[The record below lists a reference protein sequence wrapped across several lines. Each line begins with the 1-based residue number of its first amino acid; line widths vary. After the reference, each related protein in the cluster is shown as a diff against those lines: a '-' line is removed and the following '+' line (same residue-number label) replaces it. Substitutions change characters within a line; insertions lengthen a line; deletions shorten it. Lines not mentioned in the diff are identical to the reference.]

1 MIGVIV
7 IGLILDL
14 DSTVRISVVEFVLK
28 VVLGRPFQCWEGN
41 ARRAIPSLLSIFHP
55 QFTPY
60 ALKQSH
66 VCKTPRDIES
76 VQRHQRVPSW
86 SNLPSSDF
94 GILKGP
100 QSWQH
105 SDVS

>member
-14 DSTVRISVVEFVLK
+14 DSTVRIFVVEFVLK
-28 VVLGRPFQCWEGN
+28 VVLGRPFQCWKGN

-60 ALKQSH
+60 ALEQSH
-66 VCKTPRDIES
+66 VCKTCVISSRSSATEEFLLGQIYLLQILES
-76 VQRHQRVPSW
+76 
-86 SNLPSSDF
+86 
-94 GILKGP
+94 
-100 QSWQH
+100 
-105 SDVS
+105 